1 MKPLGVGVGGRGGVG
16 ASGGASVGEEGEDCR
31 GVSAEGDRACHVD
44 AEAAEEEDE
53 LPAARL
59 RGMEVEAGLGRL
71 AKRAGLAVLGGDP
84 AVLEDV
90 AEDRRGIEGE
100 ASEGRFASAVA
111 ESGISGEVGG
121 RGGCVGRR
129 ACFSR
134 VEARIKEPL
143 LLAARTLK
151 RRLFLTSQPRRSAP
165 HPSCSRRLR
174 SRSRCRSHF
183 EEPPAP

>member
-1 MKPLGVGVGGRGGVG
+1 MEE
-16 ASGGASVGEEGEDCR
+16 SVGEEGGDCR

-100 ASEGRFASAVA
+100 AVRADLRVRSRR
-111 ESGISGEVGG
+111 VGSPERWG
-121 RGGCVGRR
+121 
-129 ACFSR
+129 
-134 VEARIKEPL
+134 ARWLCWK
-143 LLAARTLK
+143 T
-151 RRLFLTSQPRRSAP
+151 RLFLS
-165 HPSCSRRLR
+165 
-174 SRSRCRSHF
+174 SRSSYQGAAAPRRSHF
-183 EEPPAP
+183 EEASVSHKSTSTLCSSPQL

>member
-1 MKPLGVGVGGRGGVG
+1 MEE
-16 ASGGASVGEEGEDCR
+16 SVGEEGEDCR

-90 AEDRRGIEGE
+90 AEDRGGIEGE

-121 RGGCVGRR
+121 AV
-129 ACFSR
+129 
-134 VEARIKEPL
+134 VVLED
-143 LLAARTLK
+143 
-151 RRLFLTSQPRRSAP
+151 AP
-165 HPSCSRRLR
+165 VSLESKLV
-174 SRSRCRSHF
+174 SRSRCSS
-183 EEPPAP
+183 PLAL

>member
-1 MKPLGVGVGGRGGVG
+1 MEE
-16 ASGGASVGEEGEDCR
+16 SVGEEGGDCR

-121 RGGCVGRR
+121 AV
-129 ACFSR
+129 
-134 VEARIKEPL
+134 VVLED
-143 LLAARTLK
+143 
-151 RRLFLTSQPRRSAP
+151 AP
-165 HPSCSRRLR
+165 VSLESKLV
-174 SRSRCRSHF
+174 SRSRRSS
-183 EEPPAP
+183 PLAL